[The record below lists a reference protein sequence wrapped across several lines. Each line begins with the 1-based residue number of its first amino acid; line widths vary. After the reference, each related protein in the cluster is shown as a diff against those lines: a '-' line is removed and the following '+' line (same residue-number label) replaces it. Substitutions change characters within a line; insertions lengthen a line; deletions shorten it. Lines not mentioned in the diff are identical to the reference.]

1 MRRRR
6 VDAGWEIAQFD
17 TTNAESATEAPSQ
30 VALDTKSLPMTA
42 FMASS
47 SEFP

>member
-1 MRRRR
+1 MRRSS
-6 VDAGWEIAQFD
+6 VDAEWEIARFSMQ
-17 TTNAESATEAPSQ
+17 NAELATKAPLQ